1 MRFQVTKHM
10 QNAILEKERESLYPK
25 QVLALLRKQVAGEEI

>member
-10 QNAILEKERESLYPK
+10 QNAISEKEIESLYPK
-25 QVLALLRKQVAGEEI
+25 QVLALLSQKVAGKQI